1 MRSRVDLA
9 VSDRFQ
15 RLTLAVEVKKKFG
28 ATEKWAAETRRNLV
42 VHGYYPI
49 TPYFLLVTPE
59 KFFLWTREN
68 NNLEETLPN
77 FVADAQEQLKPYLD
91 ELGFNLDEIDSYIFE
106 QVVSLW
112 LKYNV
117 LYPKENNG
125 KPEWLENSGLAN
137 DILYGNLLL
146 EVGV

>member
-1 MRSRVDLA
+1 MRSRIDLA

-15 RLTLAVEVKKKFG
+15 RLTLTVEVKKKFG
-28 ATEKWAAETRRNLV
+28 ATEKWAAETRVNLV
-42 VHGYYPI
+42 VHGFYPI
-49 TPYFLLVTPE
+49 APYFLLVTPE
-59 KFFLWTREN
+59 KFFLWTSER

-77 FVADAQEQLKPYLD
+77 YVADAQEQLKPYLD
-91 ELGFNLDEIDSYIFE
+91 ELGFNLEKIDTYIFE

-112 LKYNV
+112 LKYSV
-117 LYPKENNG
+117 LYPKVNTQKAN
-125 KPEWLENSGLAN
+125 WLEDSGLAK